1 MLAKGKIH
9 NLIAVPEA
17 LRAVGYLAGILG
29 ILVVLVSTMVYLP
42 GSPDFSLFTTYLSD
56 IGDTVGWPQ
65 IIFNSGTILSAPIR
79 YLFIVLFV
87 MRLSQMGAGRSFSIA
102 VLTIGLIS
110 TFGTVVMTAVPFSV
124 APMVHKSGIGLYFL
138 GVVFLQSVIFI
149 KQWRMKEIPR
159 LLPLTSIVMVTI
171 YIVFFVL
178 IMLSES
184 GVVSRSTPVIWEW
197 LCFASSIVW
206 VFAQSKGLG
215 WGKLATET
223 DGQQIV
229 ALDA

>member
-1 MLAKGKIH
+1 MLAEERGHK
-9 NLIAVPEA
+9 LITVPEA
-17 LRAVGYLAGILG
+17 LKSVGYLAGILG

-42 GSPDFSLFTTYLSD
+42 GNPDFSLFTTYLSD

-149 KQWRMKEIPR
+149 EQWRMKEIPR
-159 LLPLTSIVMVTI
+159 LLPLTAIVMVTI

-206 VFAQSKGLG
+206 VFAQSNGLG
-215 WGKLATET
+215 RGKLATESN
-223 DGQQIV
+223 
-229 ALDA
+229 